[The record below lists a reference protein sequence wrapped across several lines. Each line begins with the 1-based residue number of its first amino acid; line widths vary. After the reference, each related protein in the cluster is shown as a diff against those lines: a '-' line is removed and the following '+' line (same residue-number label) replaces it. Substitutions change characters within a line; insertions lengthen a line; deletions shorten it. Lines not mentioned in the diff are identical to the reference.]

1 MTVNDLKFSKEHEW
15 VFFESSNTVLLGISE
30 YAQDSLGDIVYLD
43 LPEVGSEIIA
53 DEVFGTV
60 ESVKAVSDLFSPF
73 SGEVVE
79 INEELDNSPELVNSN
94 PYDKGWILRLKVDEN
109 NINTSEL
116 MSYEEYTNF
125 LEN

>member
-15 VFFESSNTVLLGISE
+15 VFFESENIVLLGISE

-94 PYDKGWILRLKVDEN
+94 PYDKGWILRLKVDQS

-116 MSYEEYTNF
+116 MSYDEYQNF

>member
-15 VFFESSNTVLLGISE
+15 VFFESNNIVLLGISE

>member
-1 MTVNDLKFSKEHEW
+1 MTVQDLKFSKEHEW
-15 VFFESSNTVLLGISE
+15 VFFETNNIVLLGISE

-43 LPEVGSEIIA
+43 LPEVGSEITA

-116 MSYEEYTNF
+116 MSYEEYQNF